1 MRPLEF
7 AGQGPA
13 FGELPSMDW
22 GGWCGCGVAI
32 ALLAA
37 SIPAQPPG
45 SPSRDYGRIAR
56 SVSKE
61 NLTQDL
67 ARIAG
72 FGSRLAGSDGERKT
86 LEFAEARLRELGFQ
100 NIRREAFT
108 ITVPQPES
116 VAALD
121 LGSEVPTT
129 LYPLWPNLIR
139 TSTSDLSGRLMYLGA
154 GRPSD
159 LKGKVLKGALA
170 VIDFDSEVR
179 WQTLFRLGV
188 KAVIYLEPDFATR
201 FQFEDKFSAAPHDAP
216 RFWLPAKA
224 ASRVLPAAA
233 EERVAGLRCRQTWV
247 VKETYNLLADLPGAD
262 PGAKHERIVLAAY
275 ADSMSVVPGLSPG
288 ADASSGLSALLELA
302 RYFKENPPRRPLTFV
317 VQSGHGMAL
326 KGAREFVQRRIETDR
341 QSLLC
346 ALTLDLSTGN
356 SGLGSFA
363 RGWFYEV
370 RPEATDEVRALSRQ
384 LRAYAE
390 RIAPHLGVSDP
401 RSLLLDAVNDSDGR
415 PWKNDVPG
423 RFAAD
428 CEPFLQARY
437 NALTF
442 RTVDD
447 ARSRFDTPFDTL
459 EHVDVQSLFRQTQ
472 ALACLLN
479 HVANDTTDIDAWNRD
494 RLPLRTSQPQ
504 RMSLVGGF
512 AELSGRVVEFDPL
525 KSFLPD
531 TSVPDSIALNV
542 HDHKTQMG
550 VRPTMIEAT
559 VGREARY
566 RFVGASPVTARFRTL
581 QSMTRLE
588 AYRIDPL
595 SGSVTAA
602 PNVGQSGL
610 SSFPNWFSLRTAR
623 REAPLVVFDCE
634 AIDLYDLADPHDL
647 QPLVLPQ
654 VLDPVADAPPKSYG
668 AYVAWHDPRLNSEAE
683 DSLVLFVAPGS
694 RWKLLLYSKTGELRV
709 LLSNAT
715 SSKPHGRGFATE
727 DGDHS
732 ASLLLSPSL
741 AAARDFWTLN
751 QSRIETFAKYRMI
764 SPSVVALQQQAKGS
778 IDLAAAAFADRDPQ
792 SGDRHASQAWGLS
805 LRVHPVVQGV
815 ANNVVSGVVYYLIL
829 LLPFSFFAE
838 RLLFGSRVFA
848 RQILLSTAIFVA
860 AFLALRFLHPAFE
873 IVSNPTMIFVAF
885 VMGSLSVLVGS
896 FVIAKFET
904 SLRVD
909 RLARL
914 GVRQL
919 DIGRIGVG
927 LIAFQLGVENLRRR
941 RLRTTLTTLV
951 LVVVTFVGLSLTSVV
966 SELKVFDIPTGKPAS
981 YAGIVVR
988 KPNLDPLP
996 DSASRILQQ
1005 HFAGRSSVAR
1015 RVWYYGADL
1024 SDTNTFRFSRGAQA
1038 WEARA
1043 FMGLDPLEPLRPS
1056 LASALAPGGRWF
1068 EEGERDAVILPQ
1080 SAAEK
1085 LGISPENL
1093 AGAQVSCSG
1102 ERFRVIGLFDEKRI
1116 KALMDLDGDPPLPAD
1131 FTLSKQLHDQTGA
1144 HADALRSY
1152 LRLDPS
1158 SVALLPARSALELG
1172 GEIRSLAVGFGAEDQ
1187 VPSELENLMP
1197 RLRLNLFAAVP
1208 TDRGLEARYFSVQ
1221 QGSRASGVALVL
1233 IQALIALLFVVNTM
1247 VAGVYERTREIGIF
1261 SAIGLAPNH
1270 VALLYFAESLVYGV
1284 LGSVLGY
1291 FCAQGLGRFL
1301 IATDAIPGL
1310 YVNFSATS
1318 SVLAS
1323 LMVAGVVLGSS
1334 LYPARIARK
1343 IAAPALDDEFQL
1355 PPPDSDEWT
1364 VPLPIRISAEEVDAL
1379 LAHLKRWLLAYEDF
1393 TIGDI
1398 VTAEVRGADKPLAP
1412 LGSQVWLAP
1421 YDLGVSQSI
1430 EIRAEPSEVEGVF
1443 GIEVAIGRLSGEPA
1457 NWVRTNRRFLEALRR
1472 QFLIWRA
1479 SD

>member
-1 MRPLEF
+1 MVWEGR
-7 AGQGPA
+7 
-13 FGELPSMDW
+13 
-22 GGWCGCGVAI
+22 CGCAFAI

-37 SIPAQPPG
+37 TIFAQSSRLPT
-45 SPSRDYGRIAR
+45 RDYGRIAR
-56 SVSKE
+56 SVSME

-72 FGSRLAGSDGERKT
+72 FGSRLAGSGGERKA
-86 LEFAEARLRELGFQ
+86 LEFAESRFRELGFQ
-100 NIRREAFT
+100 NIRREAFA

-116 VAALD
+116 TAVLD
-121 LGSEVPTT
+121 LGNGVQAT
-129 LYPLWPNLIR
+129 LYPLWPNLVR
-139 TSTSDLSGRLMYLGA
+139 TSTSDLSGRLVFLGA

-159 LKGKVLKGALA
+159 LKGKDLEGALA
-170 VIDFDSEVR
+170 VVDFDAEAR

-188 KAVIYLEPDFATR
+188 RAVIFVEPAKATR
-201 FQFEDKFSAAPHDAP
+201 FQFEAKFSAAPHDAP
-216 RFWLPAKA
+216 RFWLPAAQTSQVLRA
-224 ASRVLPAAA
+224 ATD
-233 EERVAGLRCRQTWV
+233 ERVASLSCRQPWV
-247 VKETYNLLADLPGAD
+247 VRETYNLLADLPGAD
-262 PGAKHERIVLAAY
+262 SDASHERIVLTAY

-288 ADASSGLSALLELA
+288 ADASSGLVAMLELA
-302 RYFKENPPRRPLTFV
+302 RFLKSHPPRRPVTFL
-317 VQSGHGMAL
+317 VQSGHGFAL
-326 KGAREFVQRRIETDR
+326 KGIREFVQRRIETDR

-384 LRAYAE
+384 LRVYAE
-390 RIAPHLGVSDP
+390 RIAPHLGAKDP
-401 RSLLLDAVNDSDGR
+401 RTVLLDAVNDSDGR

-447 ARSRFDTPFDTL
+447 SRSRFDTPFDTL
-459 EHVDVQSLFRQTQ
+459 EHVDFQSLFRQTQ
-472 ALACLLN
+472 TLACLID
-479 HVANDTTDIDAWNRD
+479 HIANDTTDLDAWNQD
-494 RLPLRTSQPQ
+494 RLPLRTTRPQ
-504 RMSLVGGF
+504 TMSLVGGF
-512 AELSGRVVEFDPL
+512 SELSGRVVEFDPL

-531 TSVPDSIALNV
+531 TSVPDSIVLNV

-566 RFVGASPVTARFRTL
+566 RLIGASPVTSRFRTL

-588 AYRIDPL
+588 AYRIDPT
-595 SGSVTAA
+595 SGKVTAA

-610 SSFPNWFSLRTAR
+610 SSFPNWFSLRTAL
-623 REAPLVVFDCE
+623 REAPIVVFDCE

-654 VLDPVADAPPKSYG
+654 VLDPVADAPPKNYG
-668 AYVAWHDPRLNSEAE
+668 VYVAWHDPRLNSEAE

-694 RWKLLLYSKTGELRV
+694 RWKLLNHSKTGELRL
-709 LLSNAT
+709 LLSNA
-715 SSKPHGRGFATE
+715 SSIKPHGRGFSTSEGPLRAN
-727 DGDHS
+727 
-732 ASLLLSPSL
+732 LLLSPSL
-741 AAARDFWTLN
+741 ASARDLWTLN

-764 SPSVVALQQQAKGS
+764 SPSVVALQQEAKDS
-778 IDLAAAAFADRDPQ
+778 IDLASSAFAKRDPQ
-792 SGDRHASQAWGLS
+792 EGDRHASQAWGLS

-815 ANNVVSGVVYYLIL
+815 ANNVVTGVVYYLIL
-829 LLPFSFFAE
+829 LLPFSYFAE

-848 RQILLSTAIFVA
+848 RQILFSTGVFVA
-860 AFLALRFLHPAFE
+860 AFVALRFLHPAFE

-896 FVIAKFET
+896 FLISKFET
-904 SLRVD
+904 SLRAD

-914 GVRQL
+914 GIRQL
-919 DIGRIGVG
+919 DISRLGVG

-941 RLRTTLTTLV
+941 KLRTTLTTLV

-966 SELKVFDIPTGKPAS
+966 SELKVFDLPTGKPAA
-981 YAGIVVR
+981 YAGIVIR

-996 DSASRILQQ
+996 DSAGRILER
-1005 HFAGRSSVAR
+1005 HFAGRASVAR
-1015 RVWYYGADL
+1015 RVWYYGADI

-1038 WEARA
+1038 SEARSLV
-1043 FMGLDPLEPLRPS
+1043 GLDPEEPMKS
-1056 LASALAPGGRWF
+1056 DFVSALAPGGRWF
-1068 EEGERDAVILPQ
+1068 NEGERDAVILPQ

-1085 LGISPENL
+1085 LGISRDEVGK
-1093 AGAQVSCSG
+1093 AEVSFAG
-1102 ERFRVIGLFDEKRI
+1102 ERFRVIGLLDETRV
-1116 KALMDLDGDPPLPAD
+1116 KALIDLDGDPPLPAD
-1131 FTLSKQLHDQTGA
+1131 FTLSKQLHDLTGA

-1158 SVALLPARSALELG
+1158 SVALLPARSVLELG
-1172 GEIRSLAVGFGAEDQ
+1172 GEIRSLAVRFGSVDQ
-1187 VPSELENLMP
+1187 VQSELADLMP
-1197 RLRLNLFAAVP
+1197 RIRLNVFASVSAQGGRE
-1208 TDRGLEARYFSVQ
+1208 TRFFSVQ

-1247 VAGVYERTREIGIF
+1247 IAGVYERTREIGIF

-1310 YVNFSATS
+1310 YINFSATS

-1334 LYPARIARK
+1334 LYPAKIAKR
-1343 IAAPALDDEFQL
+1343 IAAPALEEEFRL

-1379 LAHLKRWLLAYEDF
+1379 LAHLKRWFLAYEDF

-1398 VTAEVRGADKPLAP
+1398 VTAEVRGADGPLSP
-1412 LGSQVWLAP
+1412 LGSKVWLAP

-1430 EIRAEPSEVEGVF
+1430 EIRAEPSEVAGVY
-1443 GIEVAIGRLSGEPA
+1443 GIEVRIGRLSGEPA
-1457 NWVRTNRRFLEALRR
+1457 NWVRTNRRFLESLRR